1 MQTRSRRRTT
11 STRGSQS
18 GLSLTDL
25 GPDLLE
31 SVLVHL
37 DAGEFFKVA
46 TTCRAFAALCRLPVL
61 WTGLPLGTSEDA
73 AFPLERRHLLE
84 RLVEAGNPAA
94 NYRLGVALSYH
105 PTADVTDNEHGRML
119 LRTLAS
125 QQSAPASLRA
135 DAAFECWLLTRRLP
149 EPASPSS
156 DDGRLSAILGG
167 GGLFTQGD
175 LFSGESLLDL
185 AASLGHNP
193 ARFGKHRPR
202 TRDREPTDF
211 RVSSEYAIMQDCL
224 RRARDLHAPNTA
236 TASMCKSPSC
246 GRWGVRARA
255 RANGIMGPPALPR
268 CQGMMPG
275 HCRARYCSRFCQAM
289 DWPVHRL
296 TCSLPAVG
304 MTLNTPPNT
313 AQLGTA
319 QQGMAQQGTAQAVAG
334 LILLN

>member
-1 MQTRSRRRTT
+1 MTT
-11 STRGSQS
+11 IRGSQS

-37 DAGEFFKVA
+37 DAGEFFEVA

-167 GGLFTQGD
+167 GGLFTRGD

-246 GRWGVRARA
+246 GRWGVRARTGEWHHGAA
-255 RANGIMGPPALPR
+255 RTAALSGHDAWPLPR
-268 CQGMMPG
+268 ALLLPLLPG
-275 HCRARYCSRFCQAM
+275 DGLAVSSAHVLIRYAAQHAAQHGAAGHGAAGHGAAGHGAGGR
-289 DWPVHRL
+289 WPHLAEL
-296 TCSLPAVG
+296 TR
-304 MTLNTPPNT
+304 
-313 AQLGTA
+313 
-319 QQGMAQQGTAQAVAG
+319 
-334 LILLN
+334 